1 MEFDITPL
9 VIFILGALFALL
21 GQAAQWLSKYVYT
34 LRYSV
39 DSDWLWVV
47 DSLVSVGVKAAEQVY
62 RNHEAAGKDK
72 LEYVIR
78 YVEAE
83 LAARKLKVNRAV
95 IEAKIEA
102 AIYDLKNGKVPTL
115 D

>member
-9 VIFILGALFALL
+9 VLFVLGALFALA
-21 GQAAQWLSKYVYT
+21 GQAAQWLSKYLYG

-47 DSLVSVGVKAAEQVY
+47 DALVATGVKAAEQVY
-62 RNHEAAGKDK
+62 RDHEAAGKDK
-72 LEYVIR
+72 MNYVIR

-102 AIYDLKNGKVPTL
+102 AIYEMKQGIKPE
-115 D
+115 